1 MRWVGVDFGAR
12 YAGTTAI
19 CYDEGDGLVIE
30 QTSKKQDAD
39 KFVIDRIA
47 SLKDVSHVM
56 FDAPLSLPK
65 AYFGAGDD
73 FAYRKADRMLH
84 AMSPM
89 FLGGLTARAMRI
101 QYQLSQIGVKCIEV
115 YPAAFVARHQRLS
128 ALYNKKDITLIHDFL
143 AQINAALTSKIL
155 TIPNSWHM
163 ADALICYHIGQ
174 QYFEG
179 NHHTAGDESEG
190 IIIY

>member
-19 CYDEGDGLVIE
+19 CYHDGDGLVIE

-47 SLKDVSHVM
+47 SLQGVSHVM

-73 FAYRKADRMLH
+73 FVYRKADRMLH

-101 QYQLSQIGVKCIEV
+101 QYQLAQIGIQCIEA
-115 YPAAFVARHQRLS
+115 YPAAFVARHQELFS
-128 ALYNKKDITLIHDFL
+128 IYKKKDVSLINDFVGAIKL
-143 AQINAALTSKIL
+143 QIDLKIL
-155 TIPNSWHM
+155 TRPTSWHM
-163 ADALICYHIGQ
+163 ADALICYLIGK
-174 QYFEG
+174 QYSVG
-179 NHHTAGDESEG
+179 NHHSAGDVSEG
-190 IIIY
+190 IIVY